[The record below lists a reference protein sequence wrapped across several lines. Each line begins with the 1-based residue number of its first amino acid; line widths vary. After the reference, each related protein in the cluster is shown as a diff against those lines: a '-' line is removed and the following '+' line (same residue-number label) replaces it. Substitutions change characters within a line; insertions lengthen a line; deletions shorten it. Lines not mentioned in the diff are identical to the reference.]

1 MKMSPCKRR
10 KHLVPFC
17 YKCMFFPN
25 PPAKKYFLTL
35 SGGNFGKHVAAYKI
49 GISIGMNVLQIL
61 NSHLCVIFHSAFHVT
76 FIAKP
81 WPVMSCENLQMTRN
95 PSPQVEPGR
104 SKGPLKTGE
113 SSLGPQIH
121 TSSRGLNSVQSD
133 SAYS

>member
-1 MKMSPCKRR
+1 MKAYRLEHEKTPRKRR

-25 PPAKKYFLTL
+25 PPAKKNFLTL

-95 PSPQVEPGR
+95 PSPQVEPVRIG
-104 SKGPLKTGE
+104 
-113 SSLGPQIH
+113 
-121 TSSRGLNSVQSD
+121 
-133 SAYS
+133 AA